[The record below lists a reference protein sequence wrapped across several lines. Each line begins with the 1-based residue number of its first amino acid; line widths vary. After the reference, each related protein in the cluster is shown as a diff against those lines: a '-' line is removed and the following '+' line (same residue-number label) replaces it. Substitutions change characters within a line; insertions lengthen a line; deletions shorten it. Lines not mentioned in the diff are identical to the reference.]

1 MFSEYFLIFEN
12 LPVDKFAARFVFEF
26 AADYEDEVDHPA
38 DAENAGGAEPDEPCT
53 DLSDVESVEAEFT
66 EKCAEKRCCETAF

>member
-1 MFSEYFLIFEN
+1 MTFVEDPNSVQ
-12 LPVDKFAARFVFEF
+12 LPVDKFIAVSVLEF

-38 DAENAGGAEPDEPCT
+38 DAENAGSAEPDEPCT

-66 EKCAEKRCCETAF
+66 EKCAEKRCC

>member
-1 MFSEYFLIFEN
+1 MILMI
-12 LPVDKFAARFVFEF
+12 LPVYEFAARFVFEF

-66 EKCAEKRCCETAF
+66 EKCTEKRCCETAF